1 MSPEEIKQLCISSC
15 KSYYDYLEKSGRGL
29 NEIDV
34 WGIEIVDHYQR
45 IVNLRLSK
53 KIFDAETIFFRFEG
67 DDNKYDTS
75 QIAVLEY
82 DVEKNMLYIEPGA
95 ELFQRFINIRNG
107 QLKVIADMKFLVQRV
122 NNWFDQKGSD
132 LKLPAGKSPIEH
144 LATNFPFSEFPRPGE
159 DQVAAVQAILT
170 RPFTYIWGAPG
181 TGKTQLVLANVI
193 IQYVKNNRRCAI
205 LAPTNTA
212 LEQVMRGVL
221 RMSDA
226 AGIPRD
232 KFLRLGHTS
241 KSFAQQYPEVCEN
254 FGISTQRLQIEKQMR
269 VLKSVLKKES
279 AGADQTLAK
288 LDEGLQKLKELKG
301 LLEIAAENTSGKNTS
316 QKLIRKLLKEIKEAV
331 SVNPLT
337 EMIVKHLEP
346 EGVSVAINQL
356 GSFINTQKKEEAVIQ
371 AKAAEFALLPEHD
384 LKNMLTGLEETR
396 NKLKGSNER
405 AHNAAV
411 VAATLDSYIFRFI
424 EDDLKVEHLFLDE
437 AGYACAVKA
446 MPLMKNDIPVT
457 FLGDHLQL
465 PPVCEMNDM
474 EMQDEKQRDTFVW
487 SKSAI
492 HLPELFD
499 RSRQSAY
506 QAYMN
511 NEEWLNGKMHR
522 VDLRH
527 THRFGKNLAAVLNE
541 YVYKNGF
548 SSHSQRGETEIYFV
562 HVETNVPQP
571 RGLNDKP
578 TRESEAEAIAI
589 KQFIETTGLADY
601 AVLTPYT
608 NQVKLLGKLMPRDR
622 NEGRILTVHGA
633 QGKEWEN
640 VLLSIVDT
648 DKKWFTDS
656 QYAKSRGLFLLNT
669 AVSRAKKRLVIFGN
683 YYYWKKQHG
692 QLIKGLLD
700 VAESWAML

>member
-1 MSPEEIKQLCISSC
+1 MTPEEIKQLCISSC

-34 WGIEIVDHYQR
+34 WGVEIVDHYQR

-67 DDNKYDTS
+67 DDNKYDTT
-75 QIAVLEY
+75 QISVLEY
-82 DVEKNMLYIEPGA
+82 DVEKNMLYLEPNA
-95 ELFQRFINIRNG
+95 ELFPRFINIKHG
-107 QLKVIADMKFLVQRV
+107 SLKVIADMKFLVQRV
-122 NNWFDQKGSD
+122 NSWFDQKGSG
-132 LKLPAGKSPIEH
+132 LQLPNRKSPLEH
-144 LATNFPFSEFPRPGE
+144 LAKNFPYFEHPSPGD
-159 DQVAAVQAILT
+159 DQKAAIQAILT
-170 RPFTYIWGAPG
+170 EPFTYIWGAPG

-193 IQYVKNNRRCAI
+193 VQYVKNHKRCAI

-241 KSFAQQYPEVCEN
+241 KAFAQQYPEVCEN
-254 FGISTQRLQIEKQMR
+254 FGISSQRSQIEKQIR
-269 VLKSVLKKES
+269 VVQSVMKKES
-279 AGADQTLAK
+279 AGADSTLTK
-288 LDEGLQKLKELKG
+288 LEEGLQKLRELKD
-301 LLEIAAENTSGKNTS
+301 LLEAVAENTGKSTS
-316 QKLIRKLLKEIKEAV
+316 QKLIKKLLKEIKDLV
-331 SVNPLT
+331 GSHPLT

-346 EGVSVAINQL
+346 EGVPTAINQL
-356 GSFINTQKKEEAVIQ
+356 NSFITNQKKEEAVIQ
-371 AKAAEFALLPEHD
+371 AKAVEFASLPEHD
-384 LKNMLTGLEETR
+384 LKNMLQELEQSHKKMR
-396 NKLKGSNER
+396 GSNER
-405 AHNAAV
+405 AKNAAV

-424 EDDLKVEHLFLDE
+424 EDDLEVEHIFLDE

-446 MPLMKNDIPVT
+446 MPLMKNDVPVT

-465 PPVCEMNDM
+465 PPVCEMNDL
-474 EMQDEKQRDTFVW
+474 EMQDEKMRDAFVW

-492 HLPELFD
+492 HLARLFD
-499 RSRQSAY
+499 QSKQAAY
-506 QAYMN
+506 DAYVN
-511 NEEWLNGKMHR
+511 NEESLNDKMTR

-548 SSHSQRGETEIYFV
+548 GSNSLRGETEIYFV

-571 RGLNDKP
+571 RNMYDKP
-578 TRESEAEAIAI
+578 TREAEAEAHAI
-589 KQFIETTGLADY
+589 KQFIETTGLGDY
-601 AVLTPYT
+601 AIITPYI
-608 NQVKLLGKLMPRDR
+608 NQVKLLGKLLPRDR

-640 VLLSIVDT
+640 VLLSVVDT

-656 QYAKSRGLFLLNT
+656 RYARSRGLFLLNT
-669 AVSRAKKRLVIFGN
+669 AVSRAKKRLIIFGN
-683 YYYWKKQHG
+683 YHYWKKQHG

-700 VAESWAML
+700 VAEEWRML

>member
-1 MSPEEIKQLCISSC
+1 MTSEEIKLLCISSC
-15 KSYYDYLEKSGRGL
+15 KAYYDYLEKSGRGL
-29 NEIDV
+29 SEIDV
-34 WGIEIVDHYQR
+34 WGVEIVDHFQR
-45 IVNLRLSK
+45 IVSLRLSK
-53 KIFDAETIFFRFEG
+53 KIFDAETIFFRFAG
-67 DDNKYDTS
+67 DDNKYDTT
-75 QIAVLEY
+75 QINVLEY
-82 DVEKNMLYIEPGA
+82 DVEKNMLYLEPSA
-95 ELFQRFINIRNG
+95 ELFPRFVNIKHG
-107 QLKVIADMKFLVQRV
+107 SLKVIADMKFLVQRV
-122 NNWFDQKGSD
+122 NNWFDQKGSN
-132 LKLPAGKSPIEH
+132 LQLPAKVSPLAH
-144 LATNFPFSEFPRPGE
+144 LAEDFPYFENPAPGE
-159 DQVAAVQAILT
+159 DQKAAIRAILT
-170 RPFTYIWGAPG
+170 EPFTYIWGAPG

-193 IQYVKNNRRCAI
+193 VQYVKNNKRCAI

-226 AGIPRD
+226 AGIPRE

-254 FGISTQRLQIEKQMR
+254 FGISSQRLQIEKQIR
-269 VLKSVLKKES
+269 VVRSVMKKES
-279 AGADQTLAK
+279 THTDNLIPQLE
-288 LDEGLQKLKELKG
+288 EGLQKLKELRE
-301 LLEIAAENTSGKNTS
+301 LLDVSAENTGKSSS
-316 QKLIRKLLKEIKEAV
+316 QKLIRRLLKDIKDAV
-331 SVNPLT
+331 SVHPMT

-346 EGVSVAINQL
+346 EGVDTAINQL
-356 GSFINTQKKEEAVIQ
+356 NSFITTQKKEEAVIQ
-371 AKAAEFALLPEHD
+371 AKAVEFSTLPEHD
-384 LKNMLTGLEETR
+384 LKNMLTELEQNR

-405 AHNAAV
+405 ARNAAV

-424 EDDLKVEHLFLDE
+424 EDDLEVEHIFLDE

-446 MPLMKNDIPVT
+446 MPLMRNNVPVT

-474 EMQDEKQRDTFVW
+474 EFQDEKQRDVFVW

-492 HLPELFD
+492 HLSRLFD
-499 RSRQSAY
+499 QSKQGAY
-506 QAYMN
+506 DSYIN
-511 NEEWLNGKMHR
+511 NEETLNGKMTR
-522 VDLRH
+522 VDLKH
-527 THRFGKNLAAVLNE
+527 THRFGKNLATVLNE

-548 SSHSQRGETEIYFV
+548 GSNSLRGETEIYFV

-578 TRESEAEAIAI
+578 TRESEAEALAI
-589 KQFIETTGLADY
+589 KQFIETTGLSDF
-601 AVLTPYT
+601 AVLTPYI
-608 NQVKLLGKLMPRDR
+608 NQVKLLGKLMPHNR

-640 VLLSIVDT
+640 VLLSVVDT

-656 QYAKSRGLFLLNT
+656 RYAKSRGLFLLNT
-669 AVSRAKKRLVIFGN
+669 AVSRAKKRLIIFGN

-700 VAESWAML
+700 VAEEWKML

>member
-1 MSPEEIKQLCISSC
+1 MTSEEIKQLCISSC
-15 KSYYDYLEKSGRGL
+15 KSYYDYLEKTGRGL

-34 WGIEIVDHYQR
+34 WGVEIVDHYQR

-53 KIFDAETIFFRFEG
+53 KIFDAETIFFRFE
-67 DDNKYDTS
+67 DDNNKYDTT
-75 QIAVLEY
+75 QILVLEY
-82 DVEKNMLYIEPGA
+82 DVEKNMLYLEPSA
-95 ELFQRFINIRNG
+95 ELFPKFINIKHG
-107 QLKVIADMKFLVQRV
+107 HLKVIADMKFLVQRV
-122 NNWFDQKGSD
+122 NNWFDQKGSN
-132 LKLPAGKSPIEH
+132 LQLPTKKSPLEH
-144 LATNFPFSEFPRPGE
+144 LAKDFPYFENPMPGN
-159 DQVAAVQAILT
+159 DQKAAIQAILT
-170 RPFTYIWGAPG
+170 EPFTYIWGAPG

-193 IQYVKNNRRCAI
+193 VQYVKNNKRCAI

-241 KSFAQQYPEVCEN
+241 KAFAQQYPEVCEN

-269 VLKSVLKKES
+269 VVKSVMKKES
-279 AGADQTLAK
+279 TAADEILPK
-288 LDEGLQKLKELKG
+288 LEEGLAKLKELKE
-301 LLEIAAENTSGKNTS
+301 LLEIAEENGGKSTS
-316 QKLIRKLLKEIKEAV
+316 QKLIKKLLKEIKENV
-331 SVNPLT
+331 SVHPMT

-346 EGVSVAINQL
+346 EGVPTAVNQL
-356 GSFINTQKKEEAVIQ
+356 SSFITTQKKEEAVIQ
-371 AKAAEFALLPEHD
+371 AKAVEFASLPEHD
-384 LKNMLTGLEETR
+384 LKNMLAELEQTR

-405 AHNAAV
+405 ARNAAV

-424 EDDLKVEHLFLDE
+424 EDDLEVEHIFLDE

-446 MPLMKNDIPVT
+446 MPLMKNDVPVT

-474 EMQDEKQRDTFVW
+474 EMQDEKQRDAFVW

-492 HLPELFD
+492 HLSRLFD
-499 RSRQSAY
+499 QSKQDAY
-506 QAYMN
+506 NSYVN
-511 NEEWLNGKMHR
+511 NEESLNGKMKR

-548 SSHSQRGETEIYFV
+548 GSNSLRGETEIYFV

-571 RGLNDKP
+571 RGLYDKP
-578 TRESEAEAIAI
+578 TRESEAEAFAI
-589 KQFIETTGLADY
+589 KQFLETTGISDY
-601 AVLTPYT
+601 SILTPYI

-640 VLLSIVDT
+640 ILLSVVDT

-656 QYAKSRGLFLLNT
+656 RYAKSRGLFLLNT
-669 AVSRAKKRLVIFGN
+669 AVSRAKKRLIIFGN
-683 YYYWKKQHG
+683 YHYWKKQHG

-700 VAESWAML
+700 VAEEWKML

>member
-15 KSYYDYLEKSGRGL
+15 KSYYEYLEKTGRGL
-29 NEIDV
+29 NEIEV
-34 WGIEIVDHYQR
+34 WGIEIIDHYQR
-45 IVNLRLSK
+45 IVTLRLSK

-67 DDNKYDTS
+67 DDNKYDTN
-75 QIAVLEY
+75 QIMVLEY
-82 DVEKNMLYIEPGA
+82 DVEKNMLYLEPNA
-95 ELFQRFINIRNG
+95 ELFNRFINIRTG

-122 NNWFDQKGSD
+122 NSWFDQKGSN
-132 LKLPAGKSPIEH
+132 LQLPTKKSPLEH
-144 LATNFPFSEFPRPGE
+144 LAKDFPYFENPVPGM
-159 DQVAAVQAILT
+159 DQKLAIQSILT
-170 RPFTYIWGAPG
+170 EPFTYIWGAPG
-181 TGKTQLVLANVI
+181 TGKTQLVLANVVV
-193 IQYVKNNRRCAI
+193 QYVKNNKRCAI

-226 AGIPRD
+226 AGIPRE

-241 KSFAQQYPEVCEN
+241 KAFAQQYPEVCEN

-269 VLKSVLKKES
+269 VVKSVMKKENTTV
-279 AGADQTLAK
+279 DDTLLK
-288 LDEGLQKLKELKG
+288 LEEGLQKLKELKE
-301 LLEIAAENTSGKNTS
+301 LLEIAEENGSKSTS
-316 QKLIRKLLKEIKEAV
+316 QKLIKKLLKEIKDAV
-331 SVNPLT
+331 SVHPLT

-346 EGVSVAINQL
+346 EGVGTALNQL
-356 GSFINTQKKEEAVIQ
+356 TSFVTTQKKEEAVIQ
-371 AKAAEFALLPEHD
+371 AKAVEFSAMPEHE
-384 LKNMLTGLEETR
+384 LKNMLAELEQSR

-405 AHNAAV
+405 ARNAAV

-424 EDDLKVEHLFLDE
+424 EDDLEVEHIFLDE

-446 MPLMKNDIPVT
+446 MPLMRNDVPVT

-474 EMQDEKQRDTFVW
+474 EMQDEKQRDVFVW

-492 HLPELFD
+492 HLSRLFD
-499 RSRQSAY
+499 QSKQNAY
-506 QAYMN
+506 EAYVN
-511 NEEWLNGKMHR
+511 NEETLNGKMSR
-522 VDLRH
+522 VDLTH
-527 THRFGKNLAAVLNE
+527 THRFGKNLASVLND

-548 SSHSQRGETEIYFV
+548 GSHSVRGETEIYFV
-562 HVETNVPQP
+562 HVETPVPQP
-571 RGLNDKP
+571 RNLNDKP
-578 TRESEAEAIAI
+578 TRESEAEAHAI
-589 KQFIETTGLADY
+589 KQFIETTGLGDY
-601 AVLTPYT
+601 AILTPYI

-640 VLLSIVDT
+640 ILLSVVDT

-656 QYAKSRGLFLLNT
+656 RYAKSRGLFLLNT
-669 AVSRAKKRLVIFGN
+669 AVSRAKKRLILFGN
-683 YYYWKKQHG
+683 YHYWKKQHG

-700 VAESWAML
+700 VAEEWKML

>member
-1 MSPEEIKQLCISSC
+1 MTSEEIKQLCISSC
-15 KSYYDYLEKSGRGL
+15 KSYYDYLEKTGRGL

-34 WGIEIVDHYQR
+34 WGVEIVDHYQR

-53 KIFDAETIFFRFEG
+53 KIFDAETIFFRFE
-67 DDNKYDTS
+67 DDNNKYDTT
-75 QIAVLEY
+75 QILVLEY
-82 DVEKNMLYIEPGA
+82 DVEKNMLYLEPSA
-95 ELFQRFINIRNG
+95 ELFPKFINIKHG
-107 QLKVIADMKFLVQRV
+107 HLKVIADMKFLVQRV
-122 NNWFDQKGSD
+122 NNWFDQKGSN
-132 LKLPAGKSPIEH
+132 LQLPTKKSPLEH
-144 LATNFPFSEFPRPGE
+144 LTKDFPYFENPVPDN
-159 DQVAAVQAILT
+159 DQKAAIQAILT
-170 RPFTYIWGAPG
+170 EPFTYIWGAPG

-193 IQYVKNNRRCAI
+193 VQYVKNNKRCAI

-241 KSFAQQYPEVCEN
+241 KAFAQQYPEVCEN

-269 VLKSVLKKES
+269 VVKSVMKKES
-279 AGADQTLAK
+279 AAADEILPK
-288 LDEGLQKLKELKG
+288 LEEGLAKLKELKE
-301 LLEIAAENTSGKNTS
+301 LLEIAEENGGKSTS
-316 QKLIRKLLKEIKEAV
+316 QKLIKKLLKEIKENV
-331 SVNPLT
+331 SVHPMT

-346 EGVSVAINQL
+346 EGVPTAVNQL
-356 GSFINTQKKEEAVIQ
+356 NSFITTQKKEEAVIQ
-371 AKAAEFALLPEHD
+371 AKAVEFASLPEHD
-384 LKNMLTGLEETR
+384 LKNMLAELEQTR

-405 AHNAAV
+405 ARNAAV

-424 EDDLKVEHLFLDE
+424 EDDLEVEHIFLDE

-446 MPLMKNDIPVT
+446 MPLMKNDVPVT

-474 EMQDEKQRDTFVW
+474 EMQDEKQRDTFIW

-492 HLPELFD
+492 HLSRLFD
-499 RSRQSAY
+499 QSKQEAY
-506 QAYMN
+506 NSYVN
-511 NEEWLNGKMHR
+511 NEESLNGKMKR

-548 SSHSQRGETEIYFV
+548 GSNSLRGETEIYFV

-578 TRESEAEAIAI
+578 TRESEAEAFAI
-589 KQFIETTGLADY
+589 KQFLETTGIGDY
-601 AVLTPYT
+601 AILTPYI

-640 VLLSIVDT
+640 ILLSVVDT

-656 QYAKSRGLFLLNT
+656 RYAKSRGLFLLNT
-669 AVSRAKKRLVIFGN
+669 AVSRAKKRLIIFGN
-683 YYYWKKQHG
+683 YHYWKKQHG

-700 VAESWAML
+700 VAEEWKML